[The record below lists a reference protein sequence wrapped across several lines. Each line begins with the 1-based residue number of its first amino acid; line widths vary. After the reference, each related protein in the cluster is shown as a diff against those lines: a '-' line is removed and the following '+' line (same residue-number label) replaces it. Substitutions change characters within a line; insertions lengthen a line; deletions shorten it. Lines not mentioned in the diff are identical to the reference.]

1 METSVVRRFPIDRS
15 GDTNAKATGGIRQV
29 SNKLLPGEAMWQR
42 KPVSSTQF

>member
-15 GDTNAKATGGIRQV
+15 SDTNAKATGGIRQV
-29 SNKLLPGEAMWQR
+29 TDKLVPSEAMWQR